1 MPTWKFDSYCND
13 NVMEYISDFEISD
26 LLISVE
32 NQMWDYINFELNTEM
47 DLEFLIGV
55 SMYCIRLEHQFSKK
69 YLLELR
75 NVIDNLLKNG
85 KFSYWKDIEKRK
97 TKILHERLIINNIL
111 SGNKPKFGP
120 IITKPKSFT
129 DLNPDY

>member
-1 MPTWKFDSYCND
+1 
-13 NVMEYISDFEISD
+13 MEYISDFEISN

-120 IITKPKSFT
+120 IITKPKNFT